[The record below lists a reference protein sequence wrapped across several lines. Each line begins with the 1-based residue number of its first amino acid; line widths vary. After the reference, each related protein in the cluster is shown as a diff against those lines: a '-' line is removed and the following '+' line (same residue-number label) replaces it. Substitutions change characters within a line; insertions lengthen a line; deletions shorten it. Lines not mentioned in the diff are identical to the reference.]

1 MPLSD
6 WLTISEGAYPPPE
19 LKPIGMVCPKGE
31 EGNTQEH
38 QLAKWAIE
46 NELVEL
52 GLEHHEIVEKSSDL
66 LHFLA
71 RMCHKFDWLSGD
83 GSITDMNNTLNEHL
97 LFVSDSC
104 SQITDVMVVSRLYS
118 LLLSLSLQAR
128 DP

>member
-1 MPLSD
+1 
-6 WLTISEGAYPPPE
+6 
-19 LKPIGMVCPKGE
+19 MVCPKGE